1 MSDFSINC
9 PVNSVSFGQV
19 STAILR
25 EFHKKGMEPCIFPI
39 GGNLDLSTQKEDK
52 EFSDWLTNCSNKAL
66 YSHNRDIP
74 TFKLWH
80 LNGSLESLS
89 RDQALFTFYE
99 LDQPTKQEINI
110 AKNNTKILVSSN
122 ESKSVFN
129 NFGVN
134 NVDVIPLGFDYTNFK
149 KTEKKY
155 FNDGRITFNVVGK
168 FEKRKHHEKLIKAW
182 VKRFGGSKEYFL
194 QCAIYNT
201 FLKEEDNQK
210 ITNAIMQGE
219 KPFNVSFFGFMAKND
234 LYNDFLNSGDIILSM
249 SGGEGWGLPEFH
261 SVAMGKHSVVL
272 NASSYKEW
280 ANEKNSVLVNPN
292 GKIPVYDKMFF
303 HEGQPFNQGN
313 IYDFDQDEFIHSC
326 EQAIERVKNNKVNEE
341 GLLLQEEFTYEK
353 TADAII
359 EQINTLK

>member
-1 MSDFSINC
+1 
-9 PVNSVSFGQV
+9 
-19 STAILR
+19 
-25 EFHKKGMEPCIFPI
+25 
-39 GGNLDLSTQKEDK
+39 
-52 EFSDWLTNCSNKAL
+52 
-66 YSHNRDIP
+66 
-74 TFKLWH
+74 
-80 LNGSLESLS
+80 
-89 RDQALFTFYE
+89 
-99 LDQPTKQEINI
+99 
-110 AKNNTKILVSSN
+110 
-122 ESKSVFN
+122 
-129 NFGVN
+129 
-134 NVDVIPLGFDYTNFK
+134 
-149 KTEKKY
+149 
-155 FNDGRITFNVVGK
+155 
-168 FEKRKHHEKLIKAW
+168 
-182 VKRFGGSKEYFL
+182 
-194 QCAIYNT
+194 
-201 FLKEEDNQK
+201 
-210 ITNAIMQGE
+210 MQGE

-313 IYDFDQDEFIHSC
+313 IYDFDQDEFIHCC

>member
-1 MSDFSINC
+1 
-9 PVNSVSFGQV
+9 
-19 STAILR
+19 
-25 EFHKKGMEPCIFPI
+25 MEPCIFPI

-122 ESKSVFN
+122 ESKNVFN

-261 SVAMGKHSVVL
+261 SVALGKHSVIL
-272 NASSYKEW
+272 NAHSYKEF
-280 ANEKNSVLVNPN
+280 ANEDNSVLVEPN
-292 GKIPVYDKMFF
+292 GKIDCYDGKFF
-303 HEGQPFNQGN
+303 REGTPFNQGQ
-313 IYDFDQDEFIHSC
+313 IYTWDEDDFIDGCELAIKRVESSKINEKGLELQDQFPLSKTVD
-326 EQAIERVKNNKVNEE
+326 A
-341 GLLLQEEFTYEK
+341 LL
-353 TADAII
+353 DH
-359 EQINTLK
+359 LKDM